1 MDILRPDQIL
11 TLGLFLGLLGLL
23 WLVVKLK
30 APGISRFASGGR
42 LRVAEATALGPQ
54 ERAVLLAVDGRE
66 FLILTSRGAAPTVLP
81 LEARP

>member
-1 MDILRPDQIL
+1 MLQRRGTCIPGVTRWTSCAPIRSL

-42 LRVAEATALGPQ
+42 LRVAEAAALGPQ
-54 ERAVLLAVDGRE
+54 ERAAIPRRGR
-66 FLILTSRGAAPTVLP
+66 A
-81 LEARP
+81 

>member
-11 TLGLFLGLLGLL
+11 TLSLFLGLLGLL

-42 LRVAEATALGPQ
+42 LRVAEAAALGPQ